1 MKILGLDLGT
11 NSIGWA
17 IRETSAEDRE
27 TYYQKFKPAAPNYDP
42 SNEIVDY
49 GVVIFE
55 KGVGEGKS
63 GEFSLAA
70 ERRKNR
76 SKRRLYNAKRYRK
89 WALLKILIENQMCPL
104 TQEELKLW
112 SVGKWV
118 QENGKWKNKGREYPV
133 SVNFKRW
140 LAMDFDKIGLPEE
153 ENEKLKPEFKNPYEL
168 RKFLLET
175 PAENTTKRKFQIGR
189 ALYHLAQ
196 RRGFKTSRKSGKS
209 NYAQN
214 QEIETRK
221 QQDPNYRITFY
232 ALEKINSGNRFRASG
247 VIQRK
252 YYEEEFRAICEKQGI
267 SDTLTNQLFD
277 AVYYVRPLRSQKN
290 LVGKC
295 TLEKNKTRIPISH
308 PLYEEFRALQFINN
322 IKWKEKNSQNKFEP
336 IPIAVKKKIFEEIFF
351 KKATKGKNKGKIR
364 DDDFKFK
371 EISDAFSENGKYE
384 FNYKDNT
391 NVSACPVIAGLMNTF
406 SEEWK
411 DKDVFISDEN
421 KFGINWNNLK
431 LEYSIQYV
439 GKNGKGLKRKGKN
452 FIEKN
457 IGEKRILNYE
467 NIWHLL
473 FDYKQTKDNEDG
485 LKQFCKNVLN
495 WNDEKINQFTN
506 IEISQGYGSLSRKAI
521 SKIIPYLQEGY
532 IYTDA
537 VLFANLEKVLGE
549 KVFKDNKDKIKKRI
563 SETIKEIDQQKE
575 KLNIVNALIQQY
587 LSDEN
592 MPLNR
597 PKGVDEMLKK
607 LAEQETERKIT
618 AHLGIKKWTNLSENE
633 KNEYKN
639 FVLEKYLRFLN
650 GEQSSEEKAS
660 ALNGKSPTLD
670 YYKLPRL
677 DEAIKKL
684 LKEEFNATDKGLK
697 YLYHP
702 SDIEVY
708 SKSKTEKEAVD
719 PITGEVIKVP
729 QLESPIPPSK
739 AWKNPMAM
747 RTMHELRHLLNYLLR
762 THKIDAKTKIAIE
775 IARELNDANKRWAYE
790 TYQRNREEENK
801 EFAKAIYGIVKEKY
815 PNINENDTENINKVR
830 LWWEQIPN
838 GDKIYEEIKKLKE
851 DVDKYRLWKEQKAK
865 CIYTGKT
872 ISLTD
877 LFDGTKIQFAHTL
890 PRSKSFDN
898 SLANLTVAYAY
909 FNTNIQKEKLPTQLE
924 NYEKDWTDPVSGE
937 TYTAIKPRLE
947 DWKRRRDDLEKRIED
962 NKKETKKANSKG
974 DIERKNFL
982 IKQRHLLTFE
992 YEYWKKKIDAF
1003 EQKEVPEKWKN
1014 SQLVDTQIITKYTRA
1029 YLKSLFNKVE
1039 VQKASVVNDFKKIY
1053 QIKGD
1058 EQKDRSRHS
1067 HHATDAAVLTL
1078 IPGSSKREEILKKYY
1093 QSLDEKQQG
1102 KSSEIYHTKP
1112 YPTFHIEH
1120 ILNIDKSVII
1130 NHIDRDK
1137 TFVQTKKKI
1146 HKGKQT
1152 LIIQGDTVR
1161 GKLHAETYLGVI
1173 KLPDRDENG
1182 NLKIENGK
1190 ILIKKDRN
1198 GQEVKWIVKREL
1210 ISGLKKEDFDDPQP
1224 GKEYI
1229 VDETLRKHIKKQID
1243 NGIPLEQVTD
1253 FQGKK
1258 IRHIRCKNFVQK
1270 AIELKEHILPSKQNH
1285 KKFVLVQNEEN
1296 YLYLL
1301 YEGNIEK
1308 KKTNVL
1314 KREAQIIS
1322 LFQTAKLKK
1331 EYGSIK
1337 NAINQKYATY
1347 NELPLKAVLK
1357 VGQKVIFY
1365 SENKEEVKN
1374 LSKEDLQN
1382 RLFRVY
1388 KFNEVGSPYI
1398 YLQNCIEARSEQEL
1412 AQIPK
1417 SDKLGKPIDGYT
1429 EFNSSLYQH
1438 RLKLKADK
1446 LNCLFENKDFSI
1458 LPDGEIKWKF

>member
-1 MKILGLDLGT
+1 MRILGLDLGT

-17 IRETSAEDRE
+17 LRENDKTSRE
-27 TYYQKFKPAAPNYDP
+27 EYSQQYKQNSLDLT
-42 SNEIVDY
+42 NEIIDY
-49 GVVIFE
+49 GVVVFE

-70 ERRKNR
+70 ERRQNR

-89 WALLKILIENQMCPL
+89 WALLKLLIENNMCPL
-104 TQEELKLW
+104 TKDELKQW
-112 SVGKWV
+112 SIGQWEQKD
-118 QENGKWKNKGREYPV
+118 GKWKNTGRQYPK
-133 SVNFKRW
+133 SVDFKRW
-140 LAMDFDKIGLPEE
+140 LAMDFDKIGLPEQ

-175 PAENTTKRKFQIGR
+175 PAENTPKRKFQIGR

-209 NYAQN
+209 NYAPN
-214 QEIETRK
+214 QEIEIKK
-221 QQDPNYRITFY
+221 QQDPNYHITSY
-232 ALEKINSGNRFRASG
+232 ALEKINSDNRFRASG

-252 YYEEEFRAICEKQGI
+252 YYEEEFLDICEKQEI
-267 SDTLTNQLFD
+267 SDTLTKQLFD

-336 IPIAVKKKIFEEIFF
+336 IPITVKKKIFEEIFF
-351 KKATKGKNKGKIR
+351 KKETKGKNKGKIR

-384 FNYKDNT
+384 FNFKDNT
-391 NVSACPVIAGLMNTF
+391 NISACSVIAGLMNTF
-406 SEEWK
+406 SEEW
-411 DKDVFISDEN
+411 KDVFISDEN

-485 LKQFCKNVLN
+485 LKQFCINVLN
-495 WNDEKINQFTN
+495 WNDEKINQF
-506 IEISQGYGSLSRKAI
+506 ISIDIAQGYGSLSRNAI

-532 IYTDA
+532 IYKDA

-549 KVFKDNKDKIKKRI
+549 KVFKNNKDKIKKRI
-563 SETIKEIDQQKE
+563 SETIKEINQQKE

-587 LSDEN
+587 FSDEN

-607 LAEQETERKIT
+607 LAEQETERKIK
-618 AHLGIKKWTNLSENE
+618 AHLGIKKWTNLSEND
-633 KNEYKN
+633 KNDYKN
-639 FVLEKYLRFLN
+639 FVLEKYLSFLN
-650 GEQSSEEKAS
+650 GDQSPEEKAS

-677 DEAIKKL
+677 DEAIKKI

-702 SDIEVY
+702 SDIEIY

-719 PITGEVIKVP
+719 PITEEVIKVP

-762 THKIDAKTKIAIE
+762 IRKIDTETKIVIE

-830 LWWEQIPN
+830 LWWEQIPD
-838 GDKIYEEIKKLKE
+838 GAKIYDEIKKLKE
-851 DVDKYRLWKEQKAK
+851 DVDKYRLWKEQKAI

-924 NYEKDWTDPVSGE
+924 NYETDWTDPLSGE

-947 DWKRRRDDLEKRIED
+947 DWKRKRDELEKRIEE
-962 NKKETKKANSKG
+962 NKKETKKANIKG
-974 DIERKNFL
+974 DVERKNLL
-982 IKQRHLLTFE
+982 IKQRHILTFE
-992 YEYWKKKIDAF
+992 YEYWKKKIEAF
-1003 EQKEVPEKWKN
+1003 ELSEVPEKWKN

-1029 YLKSLFNKVE
+1029 YLESLFNKVE

-1078 IPGSSKREEILKKYY
+1078 IPGSSRREAILKKYY
-1093 QSLDEKQQG
+1093 QSLDEKEQG
-1102 KSSEIYHTKP
+1102 KSSETYHTIP
-1112 YPTFHIEH
+1112 YSAFHIEH

-1130 NHIDRDK
+1130 NHINRDK

-1198 GQEVKWIVKREL
+1198 GQEEKWVVVRKLIGEL
-1210 ISGLKKEDFDDPQP
+1210 KIEDFDKKDF
-1224 GKEYI
+1224 I
-1229 VDETLRKHIKKQID
+1229 VDEFLRKHIKKQLD
-1243 NGIPLEQVTD
+1243 NGIPLEHVTD
-1253 FQGKK
+1253 FQGKR
-1258 IRHIRCKNFVQK
+1258 IRHIRCRCRAGRGYLSLEK
-1270 AIELKEHILPSKQNH
+1270 AIPIRKNIQQSTQEYKQY
-1285 KKFVLVQNEEN
+1285 VYGVNEEN

-1301 YEGNIEK
+1301 YEEITTSK
-1308 KKTNVL
+1308 KANVL
-1314 KREAQIIS
+1314 KREAQIIN
-1322 LFQTAKLKK
+1322 LFEATKLKK

-1337 NAINQKYATY
+1337 NAIKQKYATY
-1347 NELPLKAVLK
+1347 KGLQLKAVLK

-1365 SENKEEVKN
+1365 SENKEELKN
-1374 LSKEDLQN
+1374 LSKEELQN

-1438 RLKLKADK
+1438 RLRLKADK
-1446 LNCLFENKDFSI
+1446 LNCVFENKDFYI